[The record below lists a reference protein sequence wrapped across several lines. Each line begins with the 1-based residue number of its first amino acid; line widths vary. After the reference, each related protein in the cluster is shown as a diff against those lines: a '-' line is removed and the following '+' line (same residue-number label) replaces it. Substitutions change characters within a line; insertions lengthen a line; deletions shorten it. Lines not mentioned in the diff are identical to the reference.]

1 MFLIGIRRLL
11 TALVALWGMATV
23 VFLLL
28 RVLPGD
34 PAETLL
40 AGSGASPEAIALTR
54 QQMGLDD
61 PLPVQYGRYLL
72 STARGDLGRS
82 LFSNRP
88 VTLTIAEQLPATLHL
103 AVAAWLV
110 MAVVGIGLGILAALR
125 AGSWVD
131 RLTMGGA
138 VLGVSVPIF
147 WSGLLLISIFSV
159 GLNWLPATGA
169 GSWRH
174 LVMPAIVL
182 GLVGAGPLARLV
194 RSSLL
199 DVLHADYITVA
210 RGKGLPSRIVI
221 NRHAVRNAMIPAINL
236 MGLQAGFLLAGTV
249 VTETVFARPGLG
261 RVMVDAILWKDLPV
275 VQGVVLLIAATYI
288 AINLLVDLTTM
299 VIDPRSRQ
307 T

>member
-1 MFLIGIRRLL
+1 MLLFATRRLL
-11 TALVALWGMATV
+11 TALIALWGMATV

-110 MAVVGIGLGILAALR
+110 MAVVGVGLGILAALR

-159 GLNWLPATGA
+159 GLTWLPASGA

-210 RGKGLPSRIVI
+210 RGKGLPPGII
-221 NRHAVRNAMIPAINL
+221 ITRHAVRNAMIPAINL

-288 AINLLVDLTTM
+288 AINLLVDLTTV
-299 VIDPRSRQ
+299 VIDPRSRS

>member
-1 MFLIGIRRLL
+1 MFLFGIRRLL

-34 PAETLL
+34 PAQTLL

-54 QQMGLDD
+54 RQMGLDD

-110 MAVVGIGLGILAALR
+110 MAVLGVGLGILAALR

-131 RLTMGGA
+131 RLSMGGA

-159 GLNWLPATGA
+159 GLNWLPAAGA

-210 RGKGLPSRIVI
+210 RGKGLPSRII
-221 NRHAVRNAMIPAINL
+221 ITRHAVRNAMIPAINL

>member
-1 MFLIGIRRLL
+1 MFLFGIRRLL

-40 AGSGASPEAIALTR
+40 AGSGAPPEAIALTR
-54 QQMGLDD
+54 QHMGLDD

-88 VTLTIAEQLPATLHL
+88 VILTIAEQLPATLHL

-110 MAVVGIGLGILAALR
+110 MAVVGVGLGILAALR

-174 LVMPAIVL
+174 LVMPALVL
-182 GLVGAGPLARLV
+182 GMVGAGPLARLV

-210 RGKGLPSRIVI
+210 RGKGLPSRII
-221 NRHAVRNAMIPAINL
+221 ITRHAVRNAMIPAINL

>member
-1 MFLIGIRRLL
+1 MFLFGIRRLL

-110 MAVVGIGLGILAALR
+110 MAVLGVGLGILAALR

-138 VLGVSVPIF
+138 VLGVSIPIF

-199 DVLHADYITVA
+199 DVLHADYVTVA
-210 RGKGLPSRIVI
+210 RGKGLPPRII
-221 NRHAVRNAMIPAINL
+221 ITRHAVRNAMIPAINL

>member
-1 MFLIGIRRLL
+1 MFLFGIRRLL

-103 AVAAWLV
+103 AVAEWLE
-110 MAVVGIGLGILAALR
+110 
-125 AGSWVD
+125 
-131 RLTMGGA
+131 
-138 VLGVSVPIF
+138 
-147 WSGLLLISIFSV
+147 
-159 GLNWLPATGA
+159 
-169 GSWRH
+169 
-174 LVMPAIVL
+174 
-182 GLVGAGPLARLV
+182 AR
-194 RSSLL
+194 
-199 DVLHADYITVA
+199 
-210 RGKGLPSRIVI
+210 
-221 NRHAVRNAMIPAINL
+221 IPD
-236 MGLQAGFLLAGTV
+236 GTV
-249 VTETVFARPGLG
+249 WYGGDSSGVCAKPLERHVKNRLWEHFVEHGHHPYNNHFDNDGVRPVADPHNPGQPRPVCEFCG
-261 RVMVDAILWKDLPV
+261 GEPMMRNGWGKDYAAFHCEGCGDRVVRKDGEERWQSRGELDK
-275 VQGVVLLIAATYI
+275 A
-288 AINLLVDLTTM
+288 DL
-299 VIDPRSRQ
+299 R
-307 T
+307 